1 MKAYGAGQM
10 CSKSDRP
17 EVSRSVNEGEVQ
29 YAKDG
34 SLDVAANAD
43 YVLCPKEHTD
53 DFVKACEDA

>member
-1 MKAYGAGQM
+1 M
-10 CSKSDRP
+10 CSKSGRP

-29 YAKDG
+29 HAKGG